1 MAIRAFITGCSGPV
15 LTADETAFIRQAEPW
30 GLILFKR
37 NVETRRQVLALT
49 EAFRAAVGRADAPV
63 LVDQEGG
70 RVQRLGP
77 PHWRAYPSAG
87 RLGAIAGEPWLRAA
101 RVRLAARLMACDLRA
116 VGITVDC
123 MPVLDVPVAGAHAVI
138 GDRAYADTAELIAQL
153 GRAAAEGMLAG
164 GVMPVIKHVPG
175 HGRAGAD
182 SHHAL
187 PVVDADRDALEAQDF
202 LPFRVLADMPA
213 AMTAHVVFT
222 ALDRRRPATT
232 SRRVVRDV
240 IRGAIGFQGLLMSDD
255 LSMQA
260 LSGTLRER
268 AAAALRAGCDIGLHC
283 NGILAE
289 MEQVADAVP
298 VLAGAARRRAA
309 AALARIAH
317 AVEPLD
323 PVDAAAQLDAALA
336 AGS

>member
-1 MAIRAFITGCSGPV
+1 MPIRAFITGCSGLV

-37 NVETRRQVLALT
+37 NVETPRQVLALT

-87 RLGAIAGEPWLRAA
+87 RLGAIAGEPWMRAA
-101 RVRLAARLMACDLRA
+101 RVRLVARLMAHDLRA

-138 GDRAYADTAELIAQL
+138 GDRAYADTSELIARL

-213 AMTAHVVFT
+213 AMTAHVVYT

-232 SRRVVRDV
+232 SQRVVRDV
-240 IRGAIGFQGLLMSDD
+240 IRGDIGFQGLLMSDD

-298 VLAGAARRRAA
+298 VLAGVARRRAA
-309 AALARIAH
+309 AALARITH